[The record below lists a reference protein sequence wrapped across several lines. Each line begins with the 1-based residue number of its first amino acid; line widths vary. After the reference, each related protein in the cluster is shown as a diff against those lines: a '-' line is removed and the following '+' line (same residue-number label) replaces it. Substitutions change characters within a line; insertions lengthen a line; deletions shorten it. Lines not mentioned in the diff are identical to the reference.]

1 MDDTTSTK
9 GSGGIGEVVSLQP
22 LMLEDAVKLVRWMIP
37 SHFAEKLIESEQKR
51 MVDEIS
57 LLHGW
62 PRGVTTFGESVIYGH
77 MKSRDRD
84 FEDRDFE
91 RIVADARATVTKRMA
106 NYEDGLA
113 RLASTTRRFLSLAH
127 FGKKIDQQK
136 DVEKMRQ
143 AGVLIGSKKE
153 PVVNPVA
160 AQLLDLRHQT
170 AILNSNSEWWEF
182 ERFIAHLLAF
192 KQNLLKKT
200 WKQIDDVSFRD
211 FHHAA
216 AFAGNV
222 DDFLLNRQFA
232 DVVTGLLEVSQQWP
246 EHPSREIQEGKV
258 ILNAPQA
265 KFADV
270 IAFHRCHNDTLIV
283 DCVQA
288 KQKGN
293 NASLPMK
300 TEFEKEITKTDDKLN
315 DQVTEELKERFGVS
329 EVKYVFGLVSS
340 GRLTH
345 GRTDMSKN
353 ENMESVLCEI
363 MEEQQPKMID
373 AIYAVDRER
382 LVKWAGP
389 PFANRAQLFSYKN
402 SIDLWNQCAPESG
415 RVEYAEV
422 LGYKG
427 ESVEEMGELCKGLPK
442 WKERNGEE

>member
-1 MDDTTSTK
+1 MDEAKSTT
-9 GSGGIGEVVSLQP
+9 GCGGDGKTVSLNP
-22 LMLEDAVKLVRWMIP
+22 LKIEDAVKLVRWMIP

-62 PRGVTTFGESVIYGH
+62 PRGVTTFGETIAKFPEDANPDVIIDQA
-77 MKSRDRD
+77 MPKAKEQLVKISATAKLAMDD
-84 FEDRDFE
+84 MPSLL
-91 RIVADARATVTKRMA
+91 ARA
-106 NYEDGLA
+106 
-113 RLASTTRRFLSLAH
+113 H
-127 FGKKIDQQK
+127 FNQLLPK
-136 DVEKMRQ
+136 DEKMRQ
-143 AGVLIGSKKE
+143 MGIYIGE
-153 PVVNPVA
+153 YGTRDLNPIA
-160 AQLLDLRHQT
+160 AQQYLFLREHQLMGGT
-170 AILNSNSEWWEF
+170 NDGQGF
-182 ERFIAHLLAF
+182 EEFIAKMLAF

-200 WKQIDDVSFRD
+200 FGIIGAVSLID

-216 AFAGNV
+216 VFAG
-222 DDFLLNRQFA
+222 DAPSYELGPQFSGDSKLLM
-232 DVVTGLLEVSQQWP
+232 VSHRWP
-246 EHPSREIQEGKV
+246 EQASQELQEGKV
-258 ILNAPQA
+258 ILNAPGA
-265 KFADV
+265 NLADV
-270 IAFHRCHNDTLIV
+270 IAFHRCQNDTLIV